1 MGARGPAGGADVTDH
16 IALAHFLTFFQ
27 ARSEAAHVGV
37 GGGVVGPVFQ
47 DNNIAVAV
55 LAADGIDHAVARGA
69 DRRACC
75 CGEIDALVRFPVAGN
90 RVHAHGEAGR
100 DAGKF
105 EGGFQE
111 GFFEGLAVET
121 VVTAALL
128 AGWVFEP
135 NGLVSRAAVGEFTG
149 QDAARSDKFA
159 ILPECFVD
167 NIKRVAAFQVGAEVD
182 IGGEHFHD
190 LRGNRVWQAGAVQAG
205 VGGGE
210 QGGSNLARVHFN
222 AAFQLGCHFR
232 GHELV
237 ALAGDQDVLDRF
249 VRAIDEGGAHPVE
262 VAVFGRL
269 RLHALARFQQH
280 HAARDLVGFDEIGG
294 RRIIHAETGQ
304 QGGEGI
310 AGADFFFVGEILVY
324 LFHRGNLR
332 GDIRHFQI
340 LGDRR
345 DRQVGCVRRH
355 GRHSDRAEGGHGEQ
369 HRRRANNA
377 CLACRRQLCVQA

>member
-1 MGARGPAGGADVTDH
+1 M
-16 IALAHFLTFFQ
+16 
-27 ARSEAAHVGV
+27 
-37 GGGVVGPVFQ
+37 
-47 DNNIAVAV
+47 
-55 LAADGIDHAVARGA
+55 
-69 DRRACC
+69 
-75 CGEIDALVRFPVAGN
+75 
-90 RVHAHGEAGR
+90 HAHGEAGR
-100 DAGKF
+100 DAGEF

-111 GFFEGLAVET
+111 GFFEGLAVEA

-135 NGLVSRAAVGEFTG
+135 NGLVGRAAVGEFTG

-159 ILPECFVD
+159 ILPERFVD
-167 NIKRVAAFQVGAEVD
+167 HIEGVAAFQVGTEVD

-210 QGGSNLARVHFN
+210 QGGRNLARVHFN

-249 VRAIDEGGAHPVE
+249 VRAVDQGGAHPVQF
-262 VAVFGRL
+262 ARFGGL
-269 RLHALARFQQH
+269 RLYALARFQQH
-280 HAARDLVGFDEIGG
+280 HAARNLVGFNEIGG

-332 GDIRHFQI
+332 GEVRHFQV
-340 LGDRR
+340 LGDRL
-345 DRQVGCVRRH
+345 DRQVGRIWRH
-355 GRHSDRAEGGHGEQ
+355 GRHRDCAEGGDGEQ
-369 HRRRANNA
+369 HCRHADNA
-377 CLACRRQLCVQA
+377 CLARRRQLCVQA